1 MPALKMLGGAVSE
14 SGEGFLRATN
24 CSLDCPGTDSCRCA
38 ADFVLLPIE
47 LSMTAHLRKK
57 AHCPSAQES
66 NKKKESG
73 EHEALVRDAGRMF
86 KIARLTWQCMTLVLY
101 CLYNAS
107 TVLHLQGNKLAE
119 RGSVA
124 ARPEK
129 VQSFAWSYGTKAL
142 ARFQGIQVSFRMPSA
157 CSPFAPLMSV
167 PRDPSTTM

>member
-1 MPALKMLGGAVSE
+1 MSALKMLGGAVSE

-24 CSLDCPGTDSCRCA
+24 CSLGCPGTDSCRCA
-38 ADFVLLPIE
+38 ADFVLLPTE
-47 LSMTAHLRKK
+47 LSHVLSASMTARLRKK
-57 AHCPSAQES
+57 A
-66 NKKKESG
+66 KKEESG
-73 EHEALVRDAGRMF
+73 EHEVLVRDAGRMF
-86 KIARLTWQCMTLVLY
+86 KIARLTWQCMTLELY

-142 ARFQGIQVSFRMPSA
+142 ARFQGIQVSFRMPST